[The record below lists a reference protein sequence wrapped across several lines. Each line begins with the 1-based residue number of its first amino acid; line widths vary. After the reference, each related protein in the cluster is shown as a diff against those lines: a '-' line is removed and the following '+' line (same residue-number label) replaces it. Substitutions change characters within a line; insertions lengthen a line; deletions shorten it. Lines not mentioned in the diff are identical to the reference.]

1 MSIYSSP
8 EFEEIW
14 AEIKLILD
22 WHSDFS
28 LFFVLGQNTLSSTA
42 LRQRL
47 QDYLRAITGPLNWIH
62 PASPV
67 DIDQQLAEQLFAR
80 PGPPVWLELGR
91 QDSQGKWDRARQQAL
106 GLLNRRRSTLETA
119 MHGPLFIELPEDFAA
134 HIVTWA
140 PDLWSIRQQ
149 LIELPAVRPVNAMDH
164 QRNLV
169 VHSDKHPHDPEKIHA
184 LRLKVEQL
192 KNHHKAS
199 GNKPYK
205 SRQLAIALSELGQ
218 ALIQVQDLTGARQ
231 RINESLALLRDLQ
244 TALGDSPQVLR
255 DLSVSLDRL
264 GDVEQQSGRLEA
276 ARGAYEESLSLC
288 RQLQAALGD
297 SPQVLRDLSVS
308 LEKLGDVERQS
319 DRLEAARAAY
329 DESLGLCRKLH
340 AALGDSPQV
349 LRDLS
354 VSLDRLGNVEQQSGR
369 LDAARAAYEE
379 SLTLCR
385 QLQAALGDSPEVLC
399 DLSVVLNKLGDV
411 ERQSGRLEAARG
423 VYAEALEL
431 ARRFNQL
438 LDGSPN
444 TMALETQPL
453 EQKLARIAPKTL

>member
-22 WHSDFS
+22 WHRDFS

-47 QDYLRAITGPLNWIH
+47 QDYLRAITSPLNWIH
-62 PASPV
+62 PASPE
-67 DIDQQLAEQLFAR
+67 DINQQLADRLFAR
-80 PGPPVWLELGR
+80 PGPPVWLELGG

-119 MHGPLFIELPEDFAA
+119 MHGPLFIQLPEDFAA

-149 LIELPAVRPVNAMDH
+149 VIELPAVSPVNAIDH

-169 VHSDKHPHDPEKIHA
+169 DHSDKYAHDPEKIHA

-199 GNKPYK
+199 DNKPYK

-218 ALIQVQDLTGARQ
+218 ALIQVQDLTEAKQ
-231 RINESLALLRDLQ
+231 RINESLGLCRKLHA
-244 TALGDSPQVLR
+244 ALGDSPEVLR

-276 ARGAYEESLSLC
+276 AR
-288 RQLQAALGD
+288 AA
-297 SPQVLRDLSVS
+297 
-308 LEKLGDVERQS
+308 
-319 DRLEAARAAY
+319 
-329 DESLGLCRKLH
+329 C
-340 AALGDSPQV
+340 
-349 LRDLS
+349 
-354 VSLDRLGNVEQQSGR
+354 
-369 LDAARAAYEE
+369 
-379 SLTLCR
+379 
-385 QLQAALGDSPEVLC
+385 
-399 DLSVVLNKLGDV
+399 
-411 ERQSGRLEAARG
+411 
-423 VYAEALEL
+423 AEALEL
-431 ARRFNQL
+431 AQRFNQL

-444 TMALETQPL
+444 TMALETGSL
-453 EQKLARIAPKTL
+453 EQKLARIA

>member
-14 AEIKLILD
+14 AEIKLTLD
-22 WHSDFS
+22 WHRDFS
-28 LFFVLGQNTLSSTA
+28 LFFVLTQNTLSSIA

-47 QDYLRAITGPLNWIH
+47 QDYLRAITSPLNWIH

-67 DIDQQLAEQLFAR
+67 DINQQLADRLFAR

-91 QDSQGKWDRARQQAL
+91 QDNRGQWDRARQQAL

-119 MHGPLFIELPEDFAA
+119 MRGPLFIQLPEDFAA

-169 VHSDKHPHDPEKIHA
+169 DHPDKHPHDPEKIHA

-199 GNKPYK
+199 DHKPYK

-218 ALIQVQDLTGARQ
+218 ALIQVQDLTEARQ
-231 RINESLALLRDLQ
+231 RINECLALFRDLQ

-255 DLSVSLDRL
+255 DLSVSLDNL
-264 GDVEQQSGRLEA
+264 GDVERQSGRLDA
-276 ARGAYEESLSLC
+276 ARGAYEESLGLC

-297 SPQVLRDLSVS
+297 SPEVLRDLSVALDNLGDVEQQSGRLDAARGVYEES
-308 LEKLGDVERQS
+308 LGLRRKLHAALGASSEVLRDLSVALNKLGDVQQQS
-319 DRLEAARAAY
+319 GRLDAARGVY
-329 DESLGLCRKLH
+329 EESLGLFRKLH

-354 VSLDRLGNVEQQSGR
+354 V
-369 LDAARAAYEE
+369 A
-379 SLTLCR
+379 
-385 QLQAALGDSPEVLC
+385 
-399 DLSVVLNKLGDV
+399 LNKLGDV
-411 ERQSGRLEAARG
+411 ERQSGRLDAARG
-423 VYAEALEL
+423 AYAESLEL
-431 ARRFNQL
+431 AHRFNQL
-438 LDGSPN
+438 LDDSPN

-453 EQKLARIAPKTL
+453 EQKLARIAPETL

>member
-14 AEIKLILD
+14 AEIKLTLD
-22 WHSDFS
+22 WHRDFS
-28 LFFVLGQNTLSSTA
+28 LFFVLTQNTLSSIA

-47 QDYLRAITGPLNWIH
+47 QDYLRAITSPLNWIH

-67 DIDQQLAEQLFAR
+67 DINQQLADRLFAR

-119 MHGPLFIELPEDFAA
+119 MHGPLFIQLPEDFAA

-149 LIELPAVRPVNAMDH
+149 LIELPAVRPVTAMDH

-192 KNHHKAS
+192 KDHHKAS
-199 GNKPYK
+199 DNKPYK

-218 ALIQVQDLTGARQ
+218 ALIEVQDLTEARQ
-231 RINESLALLRDLQ
+231 HINECLALLRDLQ

-255 DLSVSLDRL
+255 DLSVALNKL
-264 GDVEQQSGRLEA
+264 GGVEQQSGRLDA
-276 ARGAYEESLSLC
+276 ARRVYEESLGLC

-308 LEKLGDVERQS
+308 L
-319 DRLEAARAAY
+319 DR
-329 DESLGLCRKLH
+329 
-340 AALGDSPQV
+340 
-349 LRDLS
+349 
-354 VSLDRLGNVEQQSGR
+354 
-369 LDAARAAYEE
+369 
-379 SLTLCR
+379 
-385 QLQAALGDSPEVLC
+385 
-399 DLSVVLNKLGDV
+399 LGDV
-411 ERQSGRLEAARG
+411 ERQSGRLEAARAACEESLG
-423 VYAEALEL
+423 LCRKLHATLGDSPEVLRDLSVSLNKLGDVEQQSGRLEAARAAYAEALEL
-431 ARRFNQL
+431 AHRFT
-438 LDGSPN
+438 P
-444 TMALETQPL
+444 ALH
-453 EQKLARIAPKTL
+453 KI